1 MQATLQSIGS
11 KPWFTPSTAAVV
23 LIDHQ
28 LGTASLIKSQDSQV
42 ALQNAALLAKTA
54 VILGMPLVLTSSM
67 EDQFQGLI
75 SPLIQEAAPEA
86 YAKRVKRR
94 GIVDAWADPNFKA
107 AVVATNRTQLIMA
120 GVTTDICLIFPSID
134 AVNDGFEVKAV
145 MDASGSPFE
154 LSENTAR
161 LQMQEAGV
169 GLTATITILAEL
181 VQDWAGPHGPE
192 LQKLMMA
199 TLPH

>member
-11 KPWFTPSTAAVV
+11 KPWFTPATAAVV

-28 LGTASLIKSQDSQV
+28 VGTATMIKSLDAQV

-54 VILGMPLVLTSSM
+54 LILGMPLVLTSSM
-67 EDQFQGLI
+67 EDNFQGLI

-86 YAKRVKRR
+86 YAKRIKRR
-94 GIVDAWADPNFKA
+94 GIVDAWTDPNFKA
-107 AVVATNRTQLIMA
+107 AVVATNRTKLIMA

-154 LSENTAR
+154 LSESTAR
-161 LQMQEAGV
+161 IQMQEAGV
-169 GLTATITILAEL
+169 VLTATITIIAEL
-181 VQDWAGPHGPE
+181 IQDWSGPNGPE

>member
-1 MQATLQSIGS
+1 MQATLQSIG

-28 LGTASLIKSQDSQV
+28 VGTASMIKSQDSQV
-42 ALQNAALLAKTA
+42 SLQNAALLAKTA
-54 VILGMPLVLTSSM
+54 LLLGMPLVLTSSM

-107 AVVATNRTQLIMA
+107 AVVATNRTKLIMA

-154 LSENTAR
+154 VSESMAR

-169 GLTATITILAEL
+169 VLAATQTIISEL
-181 VQDWAGPHGPE
+181 VQDCSSPHGPE

-199 TLPH
+199 LLPH